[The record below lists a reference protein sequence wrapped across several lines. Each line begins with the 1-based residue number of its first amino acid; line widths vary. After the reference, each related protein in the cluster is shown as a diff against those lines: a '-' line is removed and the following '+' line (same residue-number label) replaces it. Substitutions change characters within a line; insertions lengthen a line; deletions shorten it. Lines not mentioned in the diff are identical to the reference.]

1 MKTER
6 LLELA
11 GIPLKEAAMSKS
23 YRALEAAINNAVAAL
38 VKSGEAEDED
48 NAKEILEDFCQDYIN
63 NVM

>member
-1 MKTER
+1 MKRER

-11 GIPLKEAAMSKS
+11 GIQLDEAAMSKY
-23 YRALEAAINNAVAAL
+23 YRTMEKALHDAAEAL

-48 NAKEILEDFCQDYIN
+48 NAKEILDDFCQDYIN